1 MQSGKIYILLFC
13 FLVSFTGL
21 GLAQTEH
28 IHFRHFSMPNELS
41 SYKVVKVLQDHYGFI
56 WFATQDGLS
65 RFDGKNMRIYNKSAS
80 ARHLL
85 SGTDITDILEDSTRN
100 LLWAISSY
108 GGLNGVDLITGNVK
122 YSLPEADSVNHFS
135 NAWLKCLVLFRNEIW
150 IGSFD
155 GITIINPDQ
164 GGFIKTMA
172 VPFQK
177 SNKNEVF
184 DINLMWVD
192 EYDRIWVFVAN
203 YGLVLYSGKDHVVV
217 ACFDLA
223 ALHLEENDAGRQF
236 HDCLHIA
243 KDQLLLATSQGIKR
257 IRYGKD
263 ISLEISEEKIAGEED
278 KEIISLKQDS
288 GKNLWLATNQ
298 GLYKYG
304 TANRDKTDI
313 RDDNRADQHTWLGS
327 VNSIFFDRQHNLWLG
342 TLYGVAVAAN
352 PHPVFQN
359 FFQSSDF
366 KAAINRA
373 YYVFP
378 YNDSTEFV
386 CAEDGFY
393 RVDNSTGHIAQIK
406 NGTSFSFMFQHP
418 DGQLIV
424 SSANHLFIF
433 RPPDQFTEIEKKYP
447 EFSSIKSQNINSA
460 VYCGDSVV
468 LLGSENDKG
477 VYSWNFKHHS
487 IDIINSRSAIPLKSD
502 IVNTVYKDHAD
513 RIWILSDNSFAL
525 YSPKDKK
532 LINYKLKNPETG
544 QPLNLFF
551 DVRETKGSYWLAAYG
566 SGIVEL
572 DTGFRIKKIITPAQ
586 GMANSGVYKIF
597 PVHDSLLYITSNNGL
612 CKINILRN
620 SVSNYFKSDG
630 LHSNAFEEACG
641 MDKNGKIYAGGLK
654 GFSIINTDYLG
665 RNNRPPDVYFNNVLI
680 QTSDGSVDT
689 SNLFMESVELPSNTL
704 HADIYFCG
712 INYSNPEKTVYSF
725 RIKEQNESWISL
737 GTDNHMV
744 VSAYPPGNYTLQVR
758 AANEDGLWSP
768 PVELMIYFL
777 PKWYQSAWFKVLAL
791 ICLGGILY
799 ALYKYRIGQLKKT
812 LMMRTKISQDLH
824 DEVGSTLSGIGM
836 MSEMAKHQLK
846 SENIPE
852 AQNAIDKIIV
862 NADEVLTM
870 MSDIVWAIN
879 PKNDTFEKM
888 ITRLRSYAQN
898 TTASHH
904 ILLHFEA
911 EEYVQQ
917 YNLTMQQRKNIYL
930 ICKESINNAVRY
942 SGCRNLYFTLRRDR
956 SQFYIC
962 VKDDGKGF
970 DPEQASEGNGL
981 QNMRARAEEV
991 KAVLQIESRKELGTV
1006 ITVVLRIT

>member
-13 FLVSFTGL
+13 FLVSFTGP

-203 YGLVLYSGKDHVVV
+203 YGLVLYSGKDHAVV

-393 RVDNSTGHIAQIK
+393 RVDNSTGHIAQIR

-525 YSPKDKK
+525 YYPENKK
-532 LINYKLKNPETG
+532 L
-544 QPLNLFF
+544 
-551 DVRETKGSYWLAAYG
+551 
-566 SGIVEL
+566 
-572 DTGFRIKKIITPAQ
+572 
-586 GMANSGVYKIF
+586 
-597 PVHDSLLYITSNNGL
+597 
-612 CKINILRN
+612 
-620 SVSNYFKSDG
+620 
-630 LHSNAFEEACG
+630 
-641 MDKNGKIYAGGLK
+641 
-654 GFSIINTDYLG
+654 
-665 RNNRPPDVYFNNVLI
+665 
-680 QTSDGSVDT
+680 
-689 SNLFMESVELPSNTL
+689 
-704 HADIYFCG
+704 
-712 INYSNPEKTVYSF
+712 
-725 RIKEQNESWISL
+725 
-737 GTDNHMV
+737 
-744 VSAYPPGNYTLQVR
+744 
-758 AANEDGLWSP
+758 
-768 PVELMIYFL
+768 
-777 PKWYQSAWFKVLAL
+777 
-791 ICLGGILY
+791 
-799 ALYKYRIGQLKKT
+799 
-812 LMMRTKISQDLH
+812 
-824 DEVGSTLSGIGM
+824 
-836 MSEMAKHQLK
+836 
-846 SENIPE
+846 
-852 AQNAIDKIIV
+852 
-862 NADEVLTM
+862 
-870 MSDIVWAIN
+870 
-879 PKNDTFEKM
+879 
-888 ITRLRSYAQN
+888 
-898 TTASHH
+898 
-904 ILLHFEA
+904 
-911 EEYVQQ
+911 
-917 YNLTMQQRKNIYL
+917 
-930 ICKESINNAVRY
+930 
-942 SGCRNLYFTLRRDR
+942 
-956 SQFYIC
+956 
-962 VKDDGKGF
+962 
-970 DPEQASEGNGL
+970 
-981 QNMRARAEEV
+981 
-991 KAVLQIESRKELGTV
+991 
-1006 ITVVLRIT
+1006 